1 MRRTNYKDYLK
12 RETMNTTKEHKFLIS
27 NDFKNSKKI
36 KNFVLDKTYLENLSN
51 EEMEMIINIFWMYY
65 DKKKEYLLLKI
76 AEKLIEL
83 IRTEKETGIYQW
95 EE

>member
-1 MRRTNYKDYLK
+1 
-12 RETMNTTKEHKFLIS
+12 MNTTKEHKFLIS

-51 EEMEMIINIFWMYY
+51 EEMEIIINIFWMYY
-65 DKKKEYLLLKI
+65 DKKREYLLLKI
-76 AEKLIEL
+76 AEKLIKL

-95 EE
+95 GE

>member
-1 MRRTNYKDYLK
+1 
-12 RETMNTTKEHKFLIS
+12 MNTTKEHKFLIS

-51 EEMEMIINIFWMYY
+51 DEMEMIINIFWMYY
-65 DKKKEYLLLKI
+65 DKKREYLLLKI

-95 EE
+95 ED

>member
-1 MRRTNYKDYLK
+1 
-12 RETMNTTKEHKFLIS
+12 MNTTKDHKFLIS

-51 EEMEMIINIFWMYY
+51 KEMEIIINIFWMFY
-65 DKKKEYLLLKI
+65 DKKREYLLLKM

-95 EE
+95 ED

>member
-1 MRRTNYKDYLK
+1 
-12 RETMNTTKEHKFLIS
+12 MNTTKEHNFLIS

-51 EEMEMIINIFWMYY
+51 EEMEIIINIFWMYY

-95 EE
+95 E

>member
-1 MRRTNYKDYLK
+1 
-12 RETMNTTKEHKFLIS
+12 MNTTKEHKFLIS

-51 EEMEMIINIFWMYY
+51 EEMETIINIFWMYY
-65 DKKKEYLLLKI
+65 DKKREYLLLKI

>member
-1 MRRTNYKDYLK
+1 MN
-12 RETMNTTKEHKFLIS
+12 ETKQHKFLIS

-51 EEMEMIINIFWMYY
+51 DEMEMIINIFWMYY
-65 DKKKEYLLLKI
+65 DKKREYLLLKI

-95 EE
+95 ED

>member
-1 MRRTNYKDYLK
+1 
-12 RETMNTTKEHKFLIS
+12 MNTTKEHKFLIS

-36 KNFVLDKTYLENLSN
+36 KNFVFDTTYLENLSN

-65 DKKKEYLLLKI
+65 DKKREYLLLKI

-95 EE
+95 GE

>member
-1 MRRTNYKDYLK
+1 
-12 RETMNTTKEHKFLIS
+12 MNTTKEHKFLIS

-51 EEMEMIINIFWMYY
+51 EEMEMIIDIFWMYY

>member
-1 MRRTNYKDYLK
+1 
-12 RETMNTTKEHKFLIS
+12 MNTTKEHKFLIS

-51 EEMEMIINIFWMYY
+51 EEMEIIINIFWMYY
-65 DKKKEYLLLKI
+65 DKKREYLLLKI

>member
-1 MRRTNYKDYLK
+1 
-12 RETMNTTKEHKFLIS
+12 MNTTKEHKFLIS

-51 EEMEMIINIFWMYY
+51 EEMEIIINIFSMYY

>member
-1 MRRTNYKDYLK
+1 
-12 RETMNTTKEHKFLIS
+12 MNTTKEHKFLIS

-36 KNFVLDKTYLENLSN
+36 KNFVLDKTYLENLTN
-51 EEMEMIINIFWMYY
+51 EEMEIIINIFWMYY
-65 DKKKEYLLLKI
+65 DAKKETLLLKI

-95 EE
+95 ED

>member
-1 MRRTNYKDYLK
+1 MN
-12 RETMNTTKEHKFLIS
+12 ETKKHKFLIS

-51 EEMEMIINIFWMYY
+51 QEMEIIINIFWMYH
-65 DKKKEYLLLKI
+65 DAKKETLLLKI
-76 AEKLIEL
+76 AEELIEL

-95 EE
+95 ED

>member
-1 MRRTNYKDYLK
+1 MK
-12 RETMNTTKEHKFLIS
+12 ETKEHKFLIS

-65 DKKKEYLLLKI
+65 DKKREYLLLKI

-95 EE
+95 ED

>member
-1 MRRTNYKDYLK
+1 
-12 RETMNTTKEHKFLIS
+12 MNTTKDHKFLIS

-51 EEMEMIINIFWMYY
+51 EEMEIIINIFWMYY

-95 EE
+95 ED

>member
-1 MRRTNYKDYLK
+1 
-12 RETMNTTKEHKFLIS
+12 MNTTKEHKFLII

-51 EEMEMIINIFWMYY
+51 EEMEIIINIFWMFY

>member
-1 MRRTNYKDYLK
+1 
-12 RETMNTTKEHKFLIS
+12 MNTTKEHKFLIKKKK
-27 NDFKNSKKI
+27 KNSKKI
-36 KNFVLDKTYLENLSN
+36 KNFVLDTTYLENLSN

>member
-1 MRRTNYKDYLK
+1 
-12 RETMNTTKEHKFLIS
+12 MNTTKEHKFLIS

-36 KNFVLDKTYLENLSN
+36 KNFVLDKTYLEYLSN

-83 IRTEKETGIYQW
+83 IRIEKEIGIYQW
-95 EE
+95 ED

>member
-1 MRRTNYKDYLK
+1 
-12 RETMNTTKEHKFLIS
+12 MNTTKDHKFLIS

-51 EEMEMIINIFWMYY
+51 KEMEMIINIFWMYY
-65 DKKKEYLLLKI
+65 DKKREYLLLKI

-95 EE
+95 ED

>member
-1 MRRTNYKDYLK
+1 
-12 RETMNTTKEHKFLIS
+12 MNTTKEHKFLIS

-51 EEMEMIINIFWMYY
+51 EEMEIIINIFWMYY

>member
-1 MRRTNYKDYLK
+1 MN
-12 RETMNTTKEHKFLIS
+12 ETKQHKFLIS

-36 KNFVLDKTYLENLSN
+36 KNFVLDKTYLENLSH
-51 EEMEMIINIFWMYY
+51 EEMEIIINIFWMYY
-65 DKKKEYLLLKI
+65 DKNKEHLLLKI

>member
-1 MRRTNYKDYLK
+1 
-12 RETMNTTKEHKFLIS
+12 MNTTKEHKFLIS

-65 DKKKEYLLLKI
+65 DKNKEYLLLKI

>member
-1 MRRTNYKDYLK
+1 
-12 RETMNTTKEHKFLIS
+12 MNTTKEHKFLIS

-36 KNFVLDKTYLENLSN
+36 KNFVLDKTYFENLSN

-95 EE
+95 ED

>member
-1 MRRTNYKDYLK
+1 
-12 RETMNTTKEHKFLIS
+12 MNTTKEHKFLIS

-36 KNFVLDKTYLENLSN
+36 KNFVFDTTYLENLSN
-51 EEMEMIINIFWMYY
+51 EEMEIIINIFWMYY
-65 DKKKEYLLLKI
+65 DKKREYLLLKI

-95 EE
+95 GE